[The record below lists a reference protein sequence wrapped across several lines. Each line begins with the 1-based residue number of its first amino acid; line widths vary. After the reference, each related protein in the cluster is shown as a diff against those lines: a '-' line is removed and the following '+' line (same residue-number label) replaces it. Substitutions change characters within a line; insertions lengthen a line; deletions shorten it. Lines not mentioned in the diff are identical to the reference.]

1 MEMKPTNTDQL
12 GPAPLTEWALWSL
25 LLWVLAGACLFAP
38 AALAAEP
45 ALQGEAKA
53 KFQADRKAIL
63 AMVGEF
69 DVKFRF
75 RETFPLVE
83 GYEKRDP
90 YLADA
95 KEMVIVVKDEGNLI
109 ALQHILVTSS
119 GRVVKHWCQEWKYED
134 RVVFSYRGHDI
145 WTPKVLNEAEVKG
158 TWTQAVTQTDD
169 SPRYEGIG
177 KWVHDQ
183 GYSRWESDETW
194 RPLPRREYKTRS
206 DYEVLLCRHR
216 HTITP
221 DGWVHEQDSA
231 KLDLDEKG
239 NRVLVRESGL
249 NTYFHAK
256 DSDFS
261 AGRSYWT
268 GTAKY
273 WDMVRG
279 EWDNV
284 FAVAKPVVIERGA
297 TLNRTLHKLAGEYQE
312 GKAADLEAL
321 QQQVRSLLVKHIQRE
336 IK

>member
-1 MEMKPTNTDQL
+1 MDMKRTNSEQVGMAPMVEWVLWSLMLWLLAGVCLL
-12 GPAPLTEWALWSL
+12 GPAAW
-25 LLWVLAGACLFAP
+25 G
-38 AALAAEP
+38 AEP
-45 ALQGEAKA
+45 ALTGEAKT
-53 KFQADRKAIL
+53 KFEADRKAIL

-75 RETFPLVE
+75 RETMPLVK
-83 GYEKRDP
+83 GYERHKP
-90 YLADA
+90 YMADA
-95 KEMVIVVKDEGNLI
+95 KEMVIVVKDEGDHI
-109 ALQHILVTSS
+109 ALQHILVTSR
-119 GRVVKHWCQEWKYED
+119 GHVVKHWCQEWKYED
-134 RVVFSYRGHDI
+134 RVIFSYQGNDI
-145 WTPKVLNEAEVKG
+145 WTPKVLNAAEVKG
-158 TWTQAVTQTDD
+158 KWTQSVTQTDD

-177 KWVHDQ
+177 QWVHDQ

-194 RPLPRREYKTRS
+194 RPLPRREYKNRS

-221 DGWVHEQDSA
+221 EGWVHEQDSA

-239 NRVLVRESGL
+239 NRVLVRELGF

-273 WDMVRG
+273 WDMVRA

-297 TLNRTLHKLAGEYQE
+297 TLNRTLHNMAGEFKE
-312 GKAADLEAL
+312 GKAADLKVL
-321 QQQVRSLLVKHIQRE
+321 QEKVRSLLVKHIRRE
-336 IK
+336 LK